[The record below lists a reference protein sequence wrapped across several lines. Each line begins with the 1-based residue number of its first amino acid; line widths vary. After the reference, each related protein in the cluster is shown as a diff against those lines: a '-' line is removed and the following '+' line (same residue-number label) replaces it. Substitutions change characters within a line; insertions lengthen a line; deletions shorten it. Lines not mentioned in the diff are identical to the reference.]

1 MLMDRSRWFL
11 KKILMFPIL
20 LIVSFWS
27 IQNHATAVT
36 KSREAYE
43 KTGNVVWEINTKEK
57 LVAITFDDG
66 PHPVFTPQILEIL
79 AKYNAKATF
88 FVAGNKAERFPEV
101 LKRVAKE
108 GHEVGNH
115 TYSHLITSKISAVKL
130 TEELKRTDNIIQGIT
145 GNKPILYR
153 PVAGI
158 YNDVIINTAIKNGKF
173 VILWSWD
180 QDPRDWRN
188 PPANQIT
195 RYVTKGINPGDIIV
209 LHDWHGS
216 EFSQACQTVLAL
228 DDILSYLSTKGYK
241 SVTVSEMLY
250 RSKTNYP
257 EPFFPFH

>member
-1 MLMDRSRWFL
+1 MDRSRSFL

-20 LIVSFWS
+20 LIVYFCC
-27 IQNHATAVT
+27 IQNHTTAVT

-43 KTGNVVWEINTKEK
+43 KTGKVIWEISTKEK

-66 PHPVFTPQILEIL
+66 PHPVFTPQILNIL
-79 AKYNAKATF
+79 AEYNAKATF

-101 LKRVAKE
+101 LKRVVKE
-108 GHEVGNH
+108 GHEIGNH
-115 TYSHLITSKISAVKL
+115 TYSHLITSRISAAQL
-130 TEELKRTDNIIQGIT
+130 TEELKRTDTIIVGIT
-145 GNKPILYR
+145 GIKPNLYR

-158 YNDVIINTAIKNGKF
+158 YNDVIINTAVKNGKL

-195 RYVTKGINPGDIIV
+195 RYVTKGITPGDIIV

-216 EFSQACQTVLAL
+216 EFSQACQTVMAL
-228 DDILSYLSTKGYK
+228 DDILRSLSNKGYK
-241 SVTVSEMLY
+241 FVSVSEMLY
-250 RSKTNYP
+250 RSNTYYP